1 MTLTESYRATYDAI
15 ARDHVAHWERTG
27 RNPFQDPKVL
37 RYNEDE
43 TIRLLRSTAGSILDV
58 GCGMGDL
65 LLHFPDRETQ
75 GVDISYEYLKVARDR
90 GLSVI
95 QAEAESLP
103 FTNATFDVVVATDIL
118 EHVFDMHAVAKELVR
133 VAAEKVIVRVPN
145 MEPVSWDSEPYGFVH
160 VRILDE
166 GTMRIL
172 FGPILG
178 CEVEQCYVHG
188 TEIHLVANVP

>member
-1 MTLTESYRATYDAI
+1 MIDDSYRATYDQI
-15 ARDHVAHWERTG
+15 ASDHLDYWRKHG
-27 RNPFQDPKVL
+27 RNPFQDPSVL
-37 RYNEDE
+37 AQNEAE
-43 TIRLLRSTAGSILDV
+43 TVRLIGETSGSILDV

-75 GVDISYEYLKVARDR
+75 GVDLSYEYLKVARER

-103 FTNATFDVVVATDIL
+103 FTNTTFDVVVATDIL
-118 EHVFDMHAVAKELVR
+118 EHVFDMHTVAKELVR

-178 CEVEQCYVHG
+178 CEVERCYVHG
-188 TEIHLVANVP
+188 SEVHLVASVP